1 MLEKQEQ
8 CLLHYAIDQIVSG
21 CFFYD
26 IVIDFPL
33 GDSVKAFTLVR
44 KKKRSMVEAN

>member
-8 CLLHYAIDQIVSG
+8 CLLHCAIDQILPG
-21 CFFYD
+21 CFYD

-33 GDSVKAFTLVR
+33 GDSVKAFTQV
-44 KKKRSMVEAN
+44 KKKSRNIEAN